1 MGGQPAAE
9 FSAMVG
15 LLGESVL
22 PQLRDVTS
30 GSADRASARSTI

>member
-1 MGGQPAAE
+1 VE
-9 FSAMVG
+9 

-30 GSADRASARSTI
+30 VAASAVS